1 MDSFSLIANSGIQ
14 LLTFRLKLNTQDKF
28 KMWFREWYDTSNG
41 QWRLDLAHEVTT
53 DDNVLFYDKHE
64 LFDGGYLN
72 DPTIE
77 YDPIELRN
85 DGINPL
91 KIDDEMCN
99 GSQRR
104 TI

>member
-64 LFDGGYLN
+64 LFDGGEVL
-72 DPTIE
+72 
-77 YDPIELRN
+77 
-85 DGINPL
+85 
-91 KIDDEMCN
+91 
-99 GSQRR
+99 QRR
-104 TI
+104 MEY

>member
-53 DDNVLFYDKHE
+53 DDNVFV
-64 LFDGGYLN
+64 
-72 DPTIE
+72 
-77 YDPIELRN
+77 LRQARIIRWRLSERPN
-85 DGINPL
+85 NRIRSYRIA
-91 KIDDEMCN
+91 K
-99 GSQRR
+99 
-104 TI
+104 